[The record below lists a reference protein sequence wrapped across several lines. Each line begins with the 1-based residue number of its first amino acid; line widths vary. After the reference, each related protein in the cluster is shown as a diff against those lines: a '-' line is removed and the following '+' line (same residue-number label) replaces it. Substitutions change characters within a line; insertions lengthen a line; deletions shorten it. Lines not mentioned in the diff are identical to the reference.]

1 MPILQIHLFRD
12 YNPQHESDIIRLE
25 AVETERRSRLVYYRK
40 NIFQTATKYSFSFTS
55 SNKFWTKL
63 TIICRACFHI
73 MTQKMTGLVELN
85 LQWELYI
92 FTLLFSSTGQLWF
105 LVLWIWF
112 NYFLFILPLV
122 AECLVNGAGQQNA
135 QELVISLSRL
145 AKVCDNL

>member
-1 MPILQIHLFRD
+1 MPILRIHLFRV
-12 YNPQHESDIIRLE
+12 YKPQHESDNIRLE

-55 SNKFWTKL
+55 SNTFWTKL
-63 TIICRACFHI
+63 IIICQACFHI

-92 FTLLFSSTGQLWF
+92 FTLLFSSTGLLWL

-112 NYFLFILPLV
+112 NYFLSIPISSSI
-122 AECLVNGAGQQNA
+122 ASAGSNPAPTTNHTNA
-135 QELVISLSRL
+135 FWFSYFVSS
-145 AKVCDNL
+145 

>member
-1 MPILQIHLFRD
+1 MPILRIHLFRV

-63 TIICRACFHI
+63 TIICQACFHI

-92 FTLLFSSTGQLWF
+92 SRFYFPLLDCDDCWSFELDLIIIYPASNF
-105 LVLWIWF
+105 R
-112 NYFLFILPLV
+112 
-122 AECLVNGAGQQNA
+122 CLVNGTGQQNA
-135 QELVISLSRL
+135 PSTIYI
-145 AKVCDNL
+145 NLTFLT